1 MISVIIPTYRP
12 KAYIWEC
19 LQSLAEQTLAA
30 EQFEVIVVLNGCNEP
45 YYSQIQQFVS
55 EHMSAHQ
62 VQLIQTDQGGV
73 SNARNIG
80 IDHAKGEY
88 ISFLD
93 DDDYVSQT
101 YLEEMLSLTTGNNI
115 VLCYPYAFKDGYAA
129 QQLPYRITDA
139 YDQCAGKTNISINS
153 VARKF
158 FSGPCM
164 KLIPAHYVKGQ
175 RFDVRFTVGEDSLFM
190 FLISNKI
197 KDIVFTSRNAIYY
210 RRCREGSAI
219 FSSNTKQRIQ
229 NAIHLIKAYS
239 QIYFSNMGEYSLL
252 FYITRALG
260 CLRSIIHI

>member
-1 MISVIIPTYRP
+1 
-12 KAYIWEC
+12 
-19 LQSLAEQTLAA
+19 
-30 EQFEVIVVLNGCNEP
+30 
-45 YYSQIQQFVS
+45 
-55 EHMSAHQ
+55 
-62 VQLIQTDQGGV
+62 
-73 SNARNIG
+73 
-80 IDHAKGEY
+80 
-88 ISFLD
+88 LD

-115 VLCYPYAFKDGYAA
+115 VLCYPYAFNDGYAA

-139 YDQCAGKTNISINS
+139 YNRCAGKSNISINS

-164 KLIPAHYVKGQ
+164 KLIPANYVKGQ
-175 RFDVRFTVGEDSLFM
+175 RFDVRCKVGEDSLFM

-210 RRCREGSAI
+210 RRCRAGSAR
-219 FSSNTKQRIQ
+219 FTSNTKQRIQ